1 MQSRL
6 NWGSPVGNV
15 KKPRP
20 RMRREIAVHE
30 VSYEV
35 ETGSRL
41 RVIMHGYNSAYILG
55 NTAVCLAA
63 AGLIQRVAAG
73 QAGPQRSLC
82 VSASQWS
89 WQAGSTKEDTVKGA
103 EERRS
108 ALKRKVDRLL

>member
-1 MQSRL
+1 MGKSCWKREEA
-6 NWGSPVGNV
+6 
-15 KKPRP
+15 KTKDAT
-20 RMRREIAVHE
+20 EIAVHE

-82 VSASQWS
+82 VFVSVVLT
-89 WQAGSTKEDTVKGA
+89 GSTKEGLVKG
-103 EERRS
+103 RRKKKFLEKES
-108 ALKRKVDRLL
+108 G